1 MSTPDTTE
9 NAASTQA
16 AELTAPASLELTPP
30 ADLKLTPPQP
40 VQAVAP
46 ESASG
51 RVKLKPEAV
60 AELDAQV
67 RSFIDA
73 MTGLDEQ
80 DPKFKDCLD
89 RIHTMGNK
97 DVEQSAGVSNRLLDR
112 PVKTLKN
119 GLFDSGSDISR
130 ALVDLRTTVERL
142 DPSSQGDLFT
152 PRKLLGLIPFGNRL
166 NEYFDQYRSSQ
177 SHLNAIVET
186 LRRGK
191 DELLR
196 DNAAIEQ
203 EKVNLW
209 TLMER
214 LEKYIYLGK
223 KLDSALEAKA
233 KELDPTDA
241 QKAKVVREELLFY
254 TRQKVTDLLTQMA
267 VNIQGYLALDL
278 LRKNNFELIKGVDR
292 ATTTTVAAL
301 RTAVMVAQ
309 ALVNQKLVLDQ
320 ISALNT
326 TTGNMIATTS
336 EMLKK
341 QTGEI
346 HQQAASSTIEV
357 DKLHKAFENVY
368 QTMDAIADFK
378 SRSLE
383 SMQKTVDSLSNEVT
397 KARTY
402 LDRVRQRES
411 AAALALKT
419 DSGEVRL

>member
-1 MSTPDTTE
+1 MSNSET
-9 NAASTQA
+9 AATVPVGP
-16 AELTAPASLELTPP
+16 ELQPP
-30 ADLKLTPPQP
+30 ADLQLTAP
-40 VQAVAP
+40 QAVPAIAP

-51 RVKLKPEAV
+51 RVKLKTEDIS
-60 AELDAQV
+60 ELDGQV
-67 RSFIDA
+67 RSFIEA
-73 MTGLDEQ
+73 MAGLDEQ

-89 RIHTMGNK
+89 RIHSMGNK
-97 DVEQSAGVSNRLLDR
+97 DIEQSAGVSNRLLER

-130 ALVDLRTTVERL
+130 ALVDLRTTVEKL
-142 DPSSQGDLFT
+142 DPSTQGDLFA

-214 LEKYIYLGK
+214 LEKYIYLGR

-233 KELDPTDA
+233 KTLDTTDA
-241 QKAKVVREELLFY
+241 QRAKVIREELLFY

-320 ISALNT
+320 IGALNT
-326 TTGNMIATTS
+326 TTANMIETTS

-346 HQQAASSTIEV
+346 HQQAASSTIEI
-357 DKLHKAFENVY
+357 DKLRHAFQNVY
-368 QTMDAIADFK
+368 QTMDAIAAFK

-383 SMQKTVDSLSNEVT
+383 SMQKTVDALSGEVT

-402 LDRVRQRES
+402 LDRVRQQES
-411 AAALALKT
+411 TAALTAA
-419 DSGEVRL
+419 SGEVRL

>member
-1 MSTPDTTE
+1 MSPSDTVATTT
-9 NAASTQA
+9 NTSP
-16 AELTAPASLELTPP
+16 APEALTPP
-30 ADLKLTPPQP
+30 ADLQLTPPQP
-40 VQAVAP
+40 VQAVAR

-51 RVKLKPEAV
+51 RVKLKPEDL
-60 AELDAQV
+60 AELDSQV
-67 RSFIDA
+67 RAFIDA

-130 ALVDLRTTVERL
+130 ALVDLRTTVEKL
-142 DPSSQGDLFT
+142 DPSSQGDLFA
-152 PRKLLGLIPFGNRL
+152 PRKLLGLIPFGNRV

-186 LRRGK
+186 LKRGK

-209 TLMER
+209 ALMER

-223 KLDSALEAKA
+223 KLDTALDAKA
-233 KELDPTDA
+233 KALDASDA
-241 QKAKVVREELLFY
+241 QRARVVREELLFY

-309 ALVNQKLVLDQ
+309 ALINQKLVLDQ

-326 TTGNMIATTS
+326 TTGNMIETTS

-341 QTGEI
+341 QTGEV

-357 DKLHKAFENVY
+357 EKLRKSFENVY

-378 SRSLE
+378 ARSLE
-383 SMQKTVDSLSNEVT
+383 SMQKTVESLSQEVA

-411 AAALALKT
+411 AAALTADVK
-419 DSGEVRL
+419 SGDVRL

>member
-1 MSTPDTTE
+1 MSNPDTPT
-9 NAASTQA
+9 NASNTP
-16 AELTAPASLELTPP
+16 ELLTPP
-30 ADLKLTPPQP
+30 ADLQLTPPQP
-40 VQAVAP
+40 VAAVTP

-51 RVKLKPEAV
+51 RVKLKSEDLT
-60 AELDAQV
+60 ELDGQV

-73 MTGLDEQ
+73 LAGLDEQ
-80 DPKFKDCLD
+80 DPKFKDGLE
-89 RIHTMGNK
+89 RIHSMGNK
-97 DVEQSAGVSNRLLDR
+97 DIEQSAGVSNRLLER

-142 DPSSQGDLFT
+142 DPSSQGDLFA

-186 LRRGK
+186 LKRGK

-209 TLMER
+209 ALMER

-223 KLDSALEAKA
+223 KLDTALDAKA
-233 KELDPTDA
+233 RSLDATDA
-241 QKAKVVREELLFY
+241 QRARVVREELLFY

-326 TTGNMIATTS
+326 TTGNMIETTS
-336 EMLKK
+336 EMLRK

-357 DKLHKAFENVY
+357 DKLRKAFENVY
-368 QTMDAIADFK
+368 QTMNAIADFK
-378 SRSLE
+378 SRSLD
-383 SMQKTVDSLSNEVT
+383 SMQKTVESLSNEVT

-402 LDRVRQRES
+402 LDRVRQHESS
-411 AAALALKT
+411 AALKADT
-419 DSGEVRL
+419 GEVRL

>member
-1 MSTPDTTE
+1 MSNTDTPA
-9 NAASTQA
+9 NASTA
-16 AELTAPASLELTPP
+16 AQPAPELTPP
-30 ADLKLTPPQP
+30 TDLQLTAPQP
-40 VQAVAP
+40 VAPVIP

-51 RVKLKPEAV
+51 RVKLKPEELT
-60 AELDAQV
+60 ELDGQV

-89 RIHTMGNK
+89 RIHSMGNK
-97 DVEQSAGVSNRLLDR
+97 DIEQSAGVSNRLLDR

-142 DPSSQGDLFT
+142 DPSSQGDLFA

-186 LRRGK
+186 LKRGK

-209 TLMER
+209 ALMER

-223 KLDSALEAKA
+223 KLDAALDAKA
-233 KELDPTDA
+233 RSLDGTDA
-241 QKAKVVREELLFY
+241 QRARVVREELLFY

-320 ISALNT
+320 ISALNA
-326 TTGNMIATTS
+326 TTGNMIETTS
-336 EMLKK
+336 EMLRK

-357 DKLHKAFENVY
+357 DKLRKAFENVY
-368 QTMDAIADFK
+368 QTMNAIADFK

-383 SMQKTVDSLSNEVT
+383 SMQKTVDSLSTEVA

-402 LDRVRQRES
+402 LDRVRQQES
-411 AAALALKT
+411 TKALQADT
-419 DSGEVRL
+419 GEVRL

>member
-1 MSTPDTTE
+1 MSTIDT
-9 NAASTQA
+9 A
-16 AELTAPASLELTPP
+16 APATPAGGELTPP
-30 ADLKLTPPQP
+30 ADLVLTPPQP
-40 VQAVAP
+40 VAAVTP

-51 RVKLKPEAV
+51 RVKLKPEDL

-67 RSFIDA
+67 RAFIDA

-89 RIHTMGNK
+89 RIHSMGNK

-130 ALVDLRTTVERL
+130 ALVDLRNTVEKL
-142 DPSSQGDLFT
+142 DPSSQGDLFA

-223 KLDSALEAKA
+223 KLDAALDAKA
-233 KELDPTDA
+233 KALEGTDA

-254 TRQKVTDLLTQMA
+254 THQKVTDLLTQMA

-309 ALVNQKLVLDQ
+309 ALGNQKLVLDQ
-320 ISALNT
+320 ISALNST
-326 TTGNMIATTS
+326 TPNRIETTS
-336 EMLKK
+336 EMLRK

-357 DKLHKAFENVY
+357 DKLRKAFENVY
-368 QTMDAIADFK
+368 QTMDAIATS
-378 SRSLE
+378 SR
-383 SMQKTVDSLSNEVT
+383 
-397 KARTY
+397 AP
-402 LDRVRQRES
+402 
-411 AAALALKT
+411 
-419 DSGEVRL
+419 

>member
-1 MSTPDTTE
+1 MSNTDTPA
-9 NAASTQA
+9 NAA
-16 AELTAPASLELTPP
+16 PELTPP
-30 ADLKLTPPQP
+30 ADLELTPPQP
-40 VQAVAP
+40 VAPVAL

-51 RVKLKPEAV
+51 RVKLKPEDLT
-60 AELDAQV
+60 ELDGQV
-67 RSFIDA
+67 KSFIDA

-80 DPKFKDCLD
+80 DPKLKDAMD

-97 DVEQSAGVSNRLLDR
+97 DIEQSAGVSNRLLER

-142 DPSSQGDLFT
+142 DPSSQGDLFA

-186 LRRGK
+186 LKRGK

-223 KLDSALEAKA
+223 KLDAALDAKA
-233 KELDPTDA
+233 HSLDATDA
-241 QKAKVVREELLFY
+241 QRARVVREELLFY

-326 TTGNMIATTS
+326 TTGNMIETTS
-336 EMLKK
+336 EMLRK

-357 DKLHKAFENVY
+357 DKLRKAFENVY
-368 QTMDAIADFK
+368 QTMNAIADFK
-378 SRSLE
+378 SRSLD
-383 SMQKTVDSLSNEVT
+383 SMQKTVDSLSTEVT

-402 LDRVRQRES
+402 LDRVRQQES
-411 AAALALKT
+411 AVALKA

>member
-1 MSTPDTTE
+1 MSTSDTMTT
-9 NAASTQA
+9 ASN
-16 AELTAPASLELTPP
+16 PAVQELTPP
-30 ADLKLTPPQP
+30 ADLQLTPPQP
-40 VQAVAP
+40 VPAVTP

-51 RVKLKPEAV
+51 RVKLKPEDL

-67 RSFIDA
+67 RSFIDT

-89 RIHTMGNK
+89 RIHSMGNK

-142 DPSSQGDLFT
+142 DPSTQGDLFA
-152 PRKLLGLIPFGNRL
+152 PRRLLGVIPFGNRL

-186 LRRGK
+186 LKRGK

-209 TLMER
+209 ALMER

-223 KLDSALEAKA
+223 KLDAALDAKA
-233 KELDPTDA
+233 RVLEPTDPQRA
-241 QKAKVVREELLFY
+241 RVVREELLFY

-326 TTGNMIATTS
+326 TTGNMIQTTS

-357 DKLHKAFENVY
+357 DKLRKAFENVY

-383 SMQKTVDSLSNEVT
+383 SMQKTVESLSNEVT

-411 AAALALKT
+411 AAALST
-419 DSGEVRL
+419 DVKSGDVRL

>member
-1 MSTPDTTE
+1 MSTPDNVS
-9 NAASTQA
+9 NASNSTPQ
-16 AELTAPASLELTPP
+16 ELTPP
-30 ADLKLTPPQP
+30 ADLQLTPPAP
-40 VQAVAP
+40 VQAVPP

-51 RVKLKPEAV
+51 RVKLKSEDV

-73 MTGLDEQ
+73 MTGLDEN
-80 DPKFKDCLD
+80 DPKFKESVD
-89 RIHTMGNK
+89 RIHSMGNK
-97 DVEQSAGVSNRLLDR
+97 DIEQSSSVSNRLLDR

-130 ALVDLRTTVERL
+130 ALVDLRTTVEKL
-142 DPSSQGDLFT
+142 DPSSQGDLFA

-186 LRRGK
+186 LKRGK

-214 LEKYIYLGK
+214 LEKYIYLGR
-223 KLDSALEAKA
+223 KLDAALDAKA
-233 KELDPTDA
+233 KALDATDA
-241 QKAKVVREELLFY
+241 QKARVVREELLFY

-267 VNIQGYLALDL
+267 VNIQGYLAMDL

-320 ISALNT
+320 ISALNS
-326 TTGNMIATTS
+326 TTGNMIQTTS

-346 HQQAASSTIEV
+346 YQQAASSTIEV
-357 DKLHKAFENVY
+357 DKLRKAFENVY

-383 SMQKTVDSLSNEVT
+383 SMQKTVDSLSNEVS
-397 KARTY
+397 KAKTY

-411 AAALALKT
+411 AAALTT
-419 DSGEVRL
+419 DAKAGDVRL

>member
-1 MSTPDTTE
+1 MSTPET
-9 NAASTQA
+9 
-16 AELTAPASLELTPP
+16 LTPP
-30 ADLKLTPPQP
+30 ADLQLTPPQP
-40 VQAVAP
+40 VAAVPP

-51 RVKLKPEAV
+51 RVKLKPEDL
-60 AELDAQV
+60 AELDGQV

-130 ALVDLRTTVERL
+130 ALVDLRTTVEKL
-142 DPSSQGDLFT
+142 DPSSQGDLFA
-152 PRKLLGLIPFGNRL
+152 PRKLLGLIPFGNRV

-186 LRRGK
+186 LKRGK

-209 TLMER
+209 ALMER

-223 KLDSALEAKA
+223 KLDSALDAKA
-233 KELDPTDA
+233 KALDGTDA
-241 QKAKVVREELLFY
+241 QRARVVREELLFY

-309 ALVNQKLVLDQ
+309 ALINQKLVLDQ

-326 TTGNMIATTS
+326 TTGNMIETTS

-346 HQQAASSTIEV
+346 HLQAASSTIEV
-357 DKLHKAFENVY
+357 EKLRKSFENVY

-383 SMQKTVDSLSNEVT
+383 SMQKTVESLSQEVA
-397 KARTY
+397 KAKTY
-402 LDRVRQRES
+402 MDRVRQRES
-411 AAALALKT
+411 AAALTSDVKPG
-419 DSGEVRL
+419 DVRL

>member
-1 MSTPDTTE
+1 MSDANTDLLQPPGD
-9 NAASTQA
+9 
-16 AELTAPASLELTPP
+16 LE
-30 ADLKLTPPQP
+30 LTPPQP
-40 VQAVAP
+40 VAAVAP

-51 RVKLKPEAV
+51 RVKLRPEDT
-60 AELDAQV
+60 AELDSQV
-67 RSFIDA
+67 RAFVDA
-73 MTGLDEQ
+73 VSSLDEQ
-80 DPKFKDCLD
+80 DPKFKECLD
-89 RIHTMGNK
+89 RVHTMGNE
-97 DVEQSAGVSNRLLDR
+97 DVELSSSVSNRMLER
-112 PVKTLKN
+112 PVRGMN
-119 GLFDSGSDISR
+119 SGLFDSGSDISKS
-130 ALVDLRTTVERL
+130 LIDLRNTVEKL
-142 DPSSQGDLFT
+142 DPARQGDLFA

-196 DNAAIEQ
+196 DNAAVEQ

-223 KLDSALEAKA
+223 KLDAALDAKA
-233 KELDPTDA
+233 KALDGTDA
-241 QKAKVVREELLFY
+241 QKARVVREELLFY

-309 ALVNQKLVLDQ
+309 ALINQKLVLDQ
-320 ISALNT
+320 ISALNS
-326 TTGNMIATTS
+326 TTGNMIETTS
-336 EMLKK
+336 EMLKR

-357 DKLHKAFENVY
+357 DKLRRAFQNVY
-368 QTMDAIADFK
+368 QTMDAIATFK
-378 SRSLE
+378 SRSLD
-383 SMQKTVDSLSNEVT
+383 SMQKTVDALTTEVT

-402 LDRVRQRES
+402 LDKVRQQQS
-411 AAALALKT
+411 TAALT
-419 DSGEVRL
+419 DSSADLGSVKL